1 MNYQLTEDRQKKPDT
16 FPGPSASIWVKEH
29 EPVTQKQL
37 SNTKAAP
44 STAAKVYCPMC
55 THTVDAIVENLPKH
69 ARVKRGQKC
78 PRCSGSLDAG
88 YIMYL
93 ERAA

>member
-1 MNYQLTEDRQKKPDT
+1 MTTTTKL
-16 FPGPSASIWVKEH
+16 A
-29 EPVTQKQL
+29 PVT
-37 SNTKAAP
+37 T
-44 STAAKVYCPMC
+44 TAKVYCPMC
-55 THTVDAIVENLPKH
+55 THTVDATVEHHPRH
-69 ARVKRGQKC
+69 APRQMLVKRGQKC